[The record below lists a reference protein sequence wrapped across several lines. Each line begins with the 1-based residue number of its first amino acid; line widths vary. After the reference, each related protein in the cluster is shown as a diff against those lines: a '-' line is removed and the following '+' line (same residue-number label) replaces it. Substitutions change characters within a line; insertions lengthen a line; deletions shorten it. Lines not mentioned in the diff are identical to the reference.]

1 MQVAILAAL
10 CLVVLSVLVIVL
22 LRNRVVGLEKELRR
36 SNSQRLEELNQLM
49 VGLAHEVRNP
59 LNSIRLNLYTAD
71 RVFRGEAQLD
81 AEEITAMLGESVRE
95 IERVDS
101 LMNLLLGYARA
112 DDLEMTTVHLCRE
125 IRSVADFLQPS
136 LQAGGIALELALPDE
151 EGCQIRA
158 GRGHVR
164 QVILNLLSNAKE
176 AVPETG
182 GKISIGLKR
191 HRGAFDVT
199 VTDNG
204 GGIPSEHQNR
214 LFAPFF
220 STKEQ
225 GPGLG
230 LAIVRSL
237 MERTGGHVKCLRT
250 DRGNCQFR
258 VSWPAHRNEPAE
270 RLAP

>member
-1 MQVAILAAL
+1 MFLGT
-10 CLVVLSVLVIVL
+10 VVLLVAAIVSVLNGLVFVL
-22 LRNRVVGLEKELRR
+22 QRKEIRRLREAFRKANA
-36 SNSQRLEELNQLM
+36 QRLQELNQLM

-71 RVFRGEAQLD
+71 RVFRGDAQLD

-112 DDLEMTTVHLCRE
+112 DDLEITTVDLCRE
-125 IRSVADFLQPS
+125 ICGVADFLQPA
-136 LQAGGIALELALPDE
+136 LQASGITLELSLPE
-151 EGCQIRA
+151 EKGCLTRA

-164 QVILNLLSNAKE
+164 QVLLNLLSNSKE
-176 AVPETG
+176 ALSETG
-182 GKISIGLKR
+182 GKITIQLKKR
-191 HRGAFDVT
+191 REMIDVT

-204 GGIPSEHQNR
+204 SGIQDEHRDR

-237 MERTGGHVKCLRT
+237 MERTSGHVECVQT
-250 DRGNCQFR
+250 IRGHCQFR
-258 VSWPAHRNEPAE
+258 VSWPVLRNE
-270 RLAP
+270 